1 MRCGR
6 RGISA
11 VCLMAAICLP
21 LCACARAAGSCTPLP
36 GDLNGNGSNEEYLIG
51 LLAVLALFAVWRFL
65 RRK

>member
-1 MRCGR
+1 
-6 RGISA
+6 
-11 VCLMAAICLP
+11 MAAICLT

-36 GDLNGNGSNEEYLIG
+36 GDMNGNGSNEEYLIG